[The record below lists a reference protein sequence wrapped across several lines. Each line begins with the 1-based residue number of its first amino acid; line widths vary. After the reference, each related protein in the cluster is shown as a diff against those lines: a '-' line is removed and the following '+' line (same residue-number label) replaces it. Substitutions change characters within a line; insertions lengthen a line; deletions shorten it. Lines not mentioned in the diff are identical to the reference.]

1 MKIYTKTGD
10 KGFTSLYDGTKVAK
24 SHEIL
29 NCLGNVDELNCEVGY
44 LMSYLKNEK
53 KLATTF
59 STLLEIQSILFDLG
73 ANIANPSDKKPICF
87 DKDNTYVDKLE
98 KEIDNMTFEL
108 SKLTNFILPGGSVE
122 MSIAHKARTICRR
135 AERSLVEVNEKFPM
149 EKNSIIYLN
158 RLSDYLFTVA
168 RYIGLI
174 QGVEE
179 IIYVS
184 NVKK

>member
-1 MKIYTKTGD
+1 
-10 KGFTSLYDGTKVAK
+10 
-24 SHEIL
+24 
-29 NCLGNVDELNCEVGY
+29 
-44 LMSYLKNEK
+44 
-53 KLATTF
+53 
-59 STLLEIQSILFDLG
+59 
-73 ANIANPSDKKPICF
+73 
-87 DKDNTYVDKLE
+87 
-98 KEIDNMTFEL
+98 MTFEL
-108 SKLTNFILPGGSVE
+108 SKLTSFILPGGSVE

-174 QGVEE
+174 QCVEE